1 MWHEITTGPG
11 EKETLRNDGR
21 AQEEHV
27 ASHSR
32 PLPFSI
38 IPVTGKVLCLQFC
51 ISRAQTLPPS
61 QGLPKTRAFKA
72 SPIWDTPALSTA
84 SHVPVSSSTV
94 PSSWKWQPRH
104 LMDLSKVS
112 CFFPLCSCDPVNLSW
127 RASSW
132 QSSHLV
138 ALIQQFHIFQM
149 LSPSWLSILSA
160 CQEGADTLRLPCSL
174 CWTGS
179 EG

>member
-38 IPVTGKVLCLQFC
+38 IPVTGKALHPQFC
-51 ISRAQTLPPS
+51 ISTVQPLPPS
-61 QGLPKTRAFKA
+61 QGLPKACN
-72 SPIWDTPALSTA
+72 PIWDTPALPTV
-84 SHVPVSSSTV
+84 SHVPVSSSTA
-94 PSSWKWQPRH
+94 PSSWKWQPWH
-104 LMDLSKVS
+104 LMDMSKVS
-112 CFFPLCSCDPVNLSW
+112 CFFPLCSCDPVNLPW

-132 QSSHLV
+132 QSHHLV

-160 CQEGADTLRLPCSL
+160 CQERADTLRLPGSL